1 MKMLAVLFVLLTQ
14 QAFAW
19 IPNSKL
25 EPRHQTV
32 IAQAIINKCFHFS
45 EIEER
50 SSRSE
55 MIQIDQGIRDYSF
68 ISEYQV
74 RVWVDQGL
82 FDDYRVIVQ
91 SYYAD
96 HYDHQAQNWGHYS
109 VESVKCD
116 LI

>member
-1 MKMLAVLFVLLTQ
+1 MFAIFFVLLIQ
-14 QAFAW
+14 QAFAS

-25 EPRHQTV
+25 EARHQNV
-32 IAQAIINKCFHFS
+32 IAQAIIKKCFHYS
-45 EIEER
+45 DIEEL

-55 MIQIDQGIRDYSF
+55 MIEIDQGIRDYSF

-74 RVWVDQGL
+74 RVWVDQGV

-96 HYDHQAQNWGHYS
+96 HYDHEARDWGHYS